1 MTLEIQKAENSQLKS
16 KLKELLPSVLSDLGA
31 MNETAR
37 ESNFKRKNENV
48 LLCFGV
54 NDTYPISRRN
64 RFF

>member
-1 MTLEIQKAENSQLKS
+1 MTLEIQKAENSQLKP

-48 LLCFGV
+48 LLCLAR
-54 NDTYPISRRN
+54 TKLTQ
-64 RFF
+64 

>member
-37 ESNFKRKNENV
+37 ESNFKRKNEKCVIV
-48 LLCFGV
+48 LGE
-54 NDTYPISRRN
+54 NETYPISRRN